1 MRRRTFIQLAVL
13 LPFGAL
19 GRRRVLAA
27 DEPAFKVIVHPDN
40 PITDVD
46 RELLRDAFLRR
57 ATEWR
62 NGDTIRPIDLSRRFH
77 VRDRFTREVLKK
89 TPAQLRSYWTQ
100 QIFSGKGV
108 PPPEAD
114 AVRDLIGYVL
124 DHRGAVGYLPASADT
139 EGAKVVRI
147 D

>member
-1 MRRRTFIQLAVL
+1 MRRRTFIQLGVL
-13 LPFGAL
+13 LVPFG
-19 GRRRVLAA
+19 GRRVLAA

-40 PITDVD
+40 PVSRVD
-46 RELLRDAFLRR
+46 RDLLRDAFLKR

-62 NGDTIRPIDLSRRFH
+62 SGDTIRPIDLTRRFP
-77 VRDRFTREVLKK
+77 VRDRFTRDVLKK
-89 TPAQLRSYWTQ
+89 TPSQLKSYWTQ

-114 AVRDLIGYVL
+114 AVADVIAYVL
-124 DHRGAVGYLPASADT
+124 DHLGGVGYVPASADV
-139 EGAKVVRI
+139 GDAKTLRV

>member
-1 MRRRTFIQLAVL
+1 MRRRTFIQLGVL
-13 LPFGAL
+13 LVPFG
-19 GRRRVLAA
+19 GRRVLAA

-40 PITDVD
+40 PVSRVD
-46 RELLRDAFLRR
+46 RDLLRDAFLKR

-62 NGDTIRPIDLSRRFH
+62 SGDTIRPIDLTRRFP
-77 VRDRFTREVLKK
+77 VRDRFTRDVLKK
-89 TPAQLRSYWTQ
+89 TPSQLKSYWTQ

-114 AVRDLIGYVL
+114 AVADVIAYVL
-124 DHRGAVGYLPASADT
+124 DHLGGVGYVPASVDV
-139 EGAKVVRI
+139 GDAKLVRV

>member
-1 MRRRTFIQLAVL
+1 MRRRTFIQLGVL
-13 LPFGAL
+13 LVPFG
-19 GRRRVLAA
+19 GRRVLAA

-40 PITDVD
+40 PVSRVD
-46 RELLRDAFLRR
+46 RDLLRDAFLKR

-62 NGDTIRPIDLSRRFH
+62 SGDTIRPIDLTRRFP
-77 VRDRFTREVLKK
+77 VRDRFTRDVLKK
-89 TPAQLRSYWTQ
+89 TPSQLKSYWTQ

-114 AVRDLIGYVL
+114 AVADVIAYVL
-124 DHRGAVGYLPASADT
+124 DHLGGVGYVPASVDV
-139 EGAKVVRI
+139 GDAKPVRV